1 MMNNYN
7 PLIEDLAW
15 TLKNFKQRF
24 EDFRDLPKEKLWEI
38 ENTPADPYWQAA
50 QAVYILNKIGF
61 GDCFYIDD
69 FIKMVEEGYFIE
81 EDGNGL
87 FVDDEGNKLSRIIC
101 DVKWLKEN
109 KPENCHFIMW
119 YNK

>member
-7 PLIEDLAW
+7 PLVEDLAW
-15 TLKNFKQRF
+15 TLKNFKQKF
-24 EDFRDLPKEKLWEI
+24 EDFENLSKEKLWEI
-38 ENTPADPYWQAA
+38 ENTSADPYWQAA
-50 QAVYILNKIGF
+50 QAVYILNKIGY
-61 GDCFYIDD
+61 GDCYYVDD
-69 FIKMVEEGYFIE
+69 FIERVEEGCFIE
-81 EDGNGL
+81 YDGIGS